1 MIHCFRQ
8 ITAYR
13 GLAAPPGLCSAHGG
27 CFNLAEGW
35 HVSWFKIARA
45 GPIFSRYNLSCRV
58 SHSLRCEPIMRFISQ
73 SFRTIL
79 VMVSAGAA
87 VAAAGCGGGASML
100 SPAQVPV
107 TVSLTHSTINLLQD
121 GTAVI
126 DPITIVSSSETALV
140 IVSGLP
146 AGVQVKYASTD
157 TNPSGTLTFTAGA
170 ESQAGTSMP
179 TVTVYS
185 AGQTASTAFTL
196 IVG

>member
-1 MIHCFRQ
+1 
-8 ITAYR
+8 
-13 GLAAPPGLCSAHGG
+13 
-27 CFNLAEGW
+27 
-35 HVSWFKIARA
+35 
-45 GPIFSRYNLSCRV
+45 
-58 SHSLRCEPIMRFISQ
+58 
-73 SFRTIL
+73 
-79 VMVSAGAA
+79 MVSAGAA